1 MPFYKQLGAEINILY
16 GYTLQNI
23 KTTIPIY
30 FILLSNNFISISL
43 DHIALGSLLEL
54 SWQESSFSRFNP
66 YPSPPKVT
74 SFQRD
79 EIVSA
84 FTVSA
89 TPENY

>member
-43 DHIALGSLLEL
+43 GHIYRFGF
-54 SWQESSFSRFNP
+54 SFG
-66 YPSPPKVT
+66 
-74 SFQRD
+74 
-79 EIVSA
+79 A
-84 FTVSA
+84 FMAGVQFFKI
-89 TPENY
+89 